1 MYITCQICYNDINHT
16 DYNNHESNC
25 VKEQQKMM
33 EEFKNNKK
41 NHKNIDDK
49 KINEQSME
57 KKIENELKK
66 LTEKQSRA
74 VETFKKK
81 SRIISRNM
89 RLLVLQRFQQNGFT
103 EDDLDKTMKYI
114 QTIAPLVIHVN
125 INKSL
130 QFLIKDTEYRN
141 QFETKTSG
149 GSLSA
154 TSRIDWE
161 KNLFGSIYVD
171 STAHE
176 KVKYGVVNMLNYPG
190 GVTGAYGYGDSYF
203 ILKQSVK
210 TRTSFVQG
218 DSSSKQLHI
227 CSFDNC
233 IQILYYIDDVMLT
246 DIIKI
251 ALGNIPSSGHVYSYI
266 EAQIHGP
273 IVLAEDIETF
283 VVSNKY
289 KDQHIMGT
297 VGEFCN
303 KNDIKLEFY

>member
-16 DYNNHESNC
+16 DYDNHEISC
-25 VKEQQKMM
+25 IKEQQQLM
-33 EEFKNNKK
+33 EEFKKNKK
-41 NHKNIDDK
+41 NTDVIKV
-49 KINEQSME
+49 NEQT
-57 KKIENELKK
+57 IEVKMANELKK
-66 LTEKQSRA
+66 LTDKQTRA

-81 SRIISRNM
+81 SKIISKNM

-103 EDDLDKTMKYI
+103 EDDLNKTMKYI
-114 QTIAPLVIHVN
+114 ETVAPLVVHVN
-125 INKSL
+125 ITKTL
-130 QFLIKDTEYRN
+130 QFLVEDTEYRN

-154 TSRIDWE
+154 SSRIDWE

-176 KVKYGVVNMLNYPG
+176 KVKYGVVNMLNNPA
-190 GVTGAYGYGDSYF
+190 GVTTAHSYGDSYF
-203 ILKQSVK
+203 KLKQSVK

-246 DIIKI
+246 DIIKV
-251 ALGNIPSSGHVYSYI
+251 ALGKIPSSAHTYSYI

-273 IVLAEDIETF
+273 IVFAEDIETF

-289 KDQHIMGT
+289 KNQYIMSI
-297 VGEFCN
+297 VEKFCN
-303 KNDIKLEFY
+303 QNNIKLEFY